1 MSVSRVCKG
10 LCGRTLANGT
20 SYKNLVSCGC
30 VSNRPVAKLTS
41 KHPLFMHSTGS
52 GFGLTGFVH
61 ARLCTSIKILGVNG
75 SVLFGRRG
83 VEMSE
88 VANRKKLFGAGKMNR
103 EVLTTTVGSPVSI
116 VRATNR
122 NNT

>member
-1 MSVSRVCKG
+1 MGVSRVCDG
-10 LCGRTLANGT
+10 LCGVTLANSA
-20 SYKNLVSCGC
+20 SYKNLLSCGC
-30 VSNRPVAKLTS
+30 VSKRPMAKLTR
-41 KHPLFMHSTGS
+41 KEPLFVHSTGS
-52 GFGLTGFVH
+52 GFDLTGFVQ

-75 SVLFGRRG
+75 SVLFGSRG
-83 VEMSE
+83 IGMSE
-88 VANRKKLFGAGKMNR
+88 VAKRKKLFEAGKMNR